1 MTATSRSPV
10 TRGSFCRSSEFD
22 ATCEASQSRMQDQ
35 RRGNVCGKGEWPGP
49 GITGWRFESSSA
61 HHRKPR
67 SAGFLVLELPLARW
81 RTRRTP
87 ALAFR
92 RRLRLDMRQTARRHR
107 VSDAERYRAVTAA
120 RERFLAGDDRV
131 RGVRP
136 EVATSWYRCREQYH
150 VDPGLSQAPAA
161 SAQDES
167 SAEHTLEHE
176 IVFAQLGGAAASI
189 AGEVESAGGV
199 VTVADSAGRI
209 LTIQGDKET
218 LRRARDSNMAPWSC
232 WSEWATGTNGMGTA
246 LEAPGPVLI
255 TGPEHWC
262 AGFDEWVCAGVSV
275 RDAVT
280 HDPIAVLDVSTWRA
294 HLPAEAGKWLSRA
307 VGSARAGLRQRAR
320 DSGAELAAA
329 FAQTHARSGQSV
341 AALDASGKVV
351 IADEGA
357 SLFLG
362 VPARVP
368 ALDPAVRWQPGLNL
382 EGLARHAVKQARND
396 HGWVGSTQIVTEL
409 TSEPCRITLRP
420 VFLADQPIGTLALFG
435 SEVGSSMERE
445 RTEPVMSR
453 PARVVG
459 VSGDRM
465 VLLHR
470 PEVHFAEADG
480 NAVWLVTEE
489 GRLQAAVR
497 GIDKLEEELAGG
509 EFLRVHRRFLVNLSC
524 VRAVDRGA
532 RGELSLIMDGAAR
545 EAVPVSRRNVP
556 AVRRALGL

>member
-1 MTATSRSPV
+1 MS
-10 TRGSFCRSSEFD
+10 
-22 ATCEASQSRMQDQ
+22 
-35 RRGNVCGKGEWPGP
+35 
-49 GITGWRFESSSA
+49 
-61 HHRKPR
+61 
-67 SAGFLVLELPLARW
+67 
-81 RTRRTP
+81 
-87 ALAFR
+87 
-92 RRLRLDMRQTARRHR
+92 QTAKRHR
-107 VSDAERYRAVTAA
+107 ISDAERYQAVTAA

-150 VDPGLSQAPAA
+150 VDPSLNKAPPA
-161 SAQDES
+161 SAQPEP

-189 AGEVESAGGV
+189 ATEVESVGGV
-199 VTVADSAGRI
+199 VTVTDGAGRI
-209 LTIQGDKET
+209 LTVQGDRET
-218 LRRARDSNMAPWSC
+218 LHRARDSNMAPWSC

-255 TGPEHWC
+255 SGPEHWC
-262 AGFDEWVCAGVSV
+262 TGFHEWVCAGVAV

-280 HDPIAVLDVSTWRA
+280 HDPVAVLDVSAWRA
-294 HLPAEAGKWLSRA
+294 SLPAQAAGWLSKA
-307 VGSARAGLRQRAR
+307 VGGARAILRQRAR

-329 FAQTHARSGQSV
+329 FSQTRAVSGEAL
-341 AALDASGKVV
+341 AALDASGRVV

-368 ALDPAVRWQPGLNL
+368 ALDPAVRWRPGLNL
-382 EGLARHAVKQARND
+382 GHLARHAIKQARLD
-396 HGWVGSTQIVTEL
+396 HDWVGSTQIATDL

-420 VFLADQPIGTLALFG
+420 VFLAEQPIGTLAVFG
-435 SEVGSSMERE
+435 TEHGDAIDRE
-445 RTEPVMSR
+445 RPEPGLGLPQR
-453 PARVVG
+453 IVG

-465 VLLHR
+465 VLLR
-470 PEVHFAEADG
+470 RAEVRFAEADG
-480 NAVWLVTEE
+480 NDVWLVTDE
-489 GRLQAAVR
+489 GRLQAVVR
-497 GIDKLEEELAGG
+497 GIDKLEEELAGS
-509 EFLRVHRRFLVNLSC
+509 EFLRVHRRFLVNLSR

-532 RGELSLIMDGAAR
+532 RGELSLIVEGEPR